1 MAVDV
6 LCREP
11 TSRRESAAAAV
22 LVVPLIYL
30 MYEVNWVM
38 NSRCLS
44 RRLLDWE
51 VSKSEWFVVGEYM
64 ELATLH
70 KVAEMADGEV
80 DGQ

>member
-11 TSRRESAAAAV
+11 TSRRESASAAV